1 MSEIA
6 ANPLTPELIEDVL
19 DRLDDAIRAALE
31 TADNFGRLD
40 GLPSHEDDDE
50 AAEDQWELLLHAATD
65 QVLAR
70 LKPRSS

>member
-40 GLPSHEDDDE
+40 ELPSHEDDDE
-50 AAEDQWELLLHAATD
+50 AAEEQWESLRHAATD

-70 LKPRSS
+70 LKPSS